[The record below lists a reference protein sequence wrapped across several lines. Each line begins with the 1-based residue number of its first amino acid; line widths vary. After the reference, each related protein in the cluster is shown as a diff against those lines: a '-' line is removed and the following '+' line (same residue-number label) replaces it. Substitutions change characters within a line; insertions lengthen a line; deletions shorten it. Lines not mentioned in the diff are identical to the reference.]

1 MKVSAAIPDTAK
13 LTEKLEQTFTDFANL
28 VSVFTTPQ
36 INEVPFAG
44 SWTAGQVAQHI
55 IKATAGIP
63 DSQIKKT
70 GRPYDEQVEKLKQL
84 FLNMEIKMQA
94 PDFIIPEEKLYDR
107 NELLKELEVNKLYL
121 TSIINCK
128 PLDETCMDFE
138 FPTFGFLTRYEWI
151 QFILFHVQRHT
162 IQLQNILSTH
172 KK

>member
-1 MKVSAAIPDTAK
+1 MPGYALYRDQAYIFVHNQKNP
-13 LTEKLEQTFTDFANL
+13 LLH
-28 VSVFTTPQ
+28 
-36 INEVPFAG
+36 
-44 SWTAGQVAQHI
+44 GQ
-55 IKATAGIP
+55 
-63 DSQIKKT
+63 
-70 GRPYDEQVEKLKQL
+70 Y

-121 TSIINCK
+121 TRIINCK
-128 PLDETCMDFE
+128 PLDEACMDFE